1 MPTQQISANATATA
15 AAKASVKSPAVA
27 AAAASGSVAV
37 GLTGSTLLSA
47 PTGGPTA
54 RRKSKEELVG
64 VCGGGDT
71 AAAAAAFSNGNS
83 AAGDSSS
90 GTQASGA
97 MTILNNVHASAVAGT
112 DLSSSIAAAKNSV
125 KTQADAVGKF
135 PARSSASINSD
146 SAATVAGAPVK
157 AKKKFIVVKKSEGSS
172 EPPHQQQQ
180 PQQQQQQQ
188 QQHAGDLG
196 ARNSKPKAVDAPKKS
211 VKQALTKST
220 HSVVAITAKP
230 ITSSKPSI
238 VEIKVNSAAPE
249 NNRQKLTPPEDKPKG
264 SSPVSKPKST
274 TSDNKLK
281 STTPESK
288 VKSTIPETK
297 SKSTTPETKSK
308 STTPETK
315 SKSATPETKPK
326 STTPET
332 KSAVRPT
339 TDKPPP
345 KTTTPA
351 VVAEATVKHSVA
363 SKPESTKPK
372 TTGTLKAVAPTVS
385 TERPLSS
392 AKSIAPT
399 VSAERP
405 ASRTKP
411 SDPRVVS
418 ITNGSKSTKPESRP
432 KTADSKSTSREPK
445 PKDKSTS
452 SKTGST
458 SSSTFESTPASVSPR
473 LSPTDSKSGTI
484 SSPPVLLDLPPK
496 LTAATEP
503 TKKKPGKRDQSPV
516 QSNTAKV
523 LSPIPKRTSLNSIP
537 LLTHHHQRSVS
548 DMPVKPVSVGS
559 LARQGSSSPKRSNT
573 TMSTHSTASLTVPK
587 APSQRPLSAGSLR
600 RSHNQHSPTPSTTTS
615 DRPLSAG
622 TRKPTHKKASLSA
635 STPLHHHPLPQHHV
649 SVLTRT
655 TLRDKKKSVELSRKP
670 SEPISRPS
678 MESSI
683 PRSAVANSAS
693 SIASA
698 NNVPLTAALL
708 AREKTDAYRQ
718 QIAPAQQ
725 HRGFF
730 DRVKKK
736 LKITDSQNSN
746 NNNNNNNNNQPYP
759 DESADDAVLQI
770 KTTMRKQRKKSFNE
784 DKPWKHH
791 VDAVKLT
798 ENERKRYEGLWAT
811 NRGIHV
817 PFLYPDEEDD
827 PDSDS
832 ESDEEDSE
840 SDESDLEESDH
851 EDPGEPLQ
859 SKSVENTPQAGTKQ
873 QQQQQHVHH
882 TAVHEDDRTQSIHGI
897 VVRSL
902 WRRSRLSDD
911 TLRQIWDLVDR
922 RGDGCLDREGFLVGM
937 WLVDQCLYGRKLP
950 LKIDDTI
957 WHSVGRLNV
966 RVKIRKTKKDR
977 KAERRTLRKREKEE
991 RRLKKK
997 TKK

>member
-1 MPTQQISANATATA
+1 
-15 AAKASVKSPAVA
+15 
-27 AAAASGSVAV
+27 
-37 GLTGSTLLSA
+37 
-47 PTGGPTA
+47 
-54 RRKSKEELVG
+54 
-64 VCGGGDT
+64 
-71 AAAAAAFSNGNS
+71 
-83 AAGDSSS
+83 
-90 GTQASGA
+90 
-97 MTILNNVHASAVAGT
+97 
-112 DLSSSIAAAKNSV
+112 
-125 KTQADAVGKF
+125 
-135 PARSSASINSD
+135 
-146 SAATVAGAPVK
+146 
-157 AKKKFIVVKKSEGSS
+157 
-172 EPPHQQQQ
+172 
-180 PQQQQQQQ
+180 
-188 QQHAGDLG
+188 
-196 ARNSKPKAVDAPKKS
+196 
-211 VKQALTKST
+211 
-220 HSVVAITAKP
+220 
-230 ITSSKPSI
+230 
-238 VEIKVNSAAPE
+238 
-249 NNRQKLTPPEDKPKG
+249 
-264 SSPVSKPKST
+264 
-274 TSDNKLK
+274 
-281 STTPESK
+281 
-288 VKSTIPETK
+288 
-297 SKSTTPETKSK
+297 
-308 STTPETK
+308 
-315 SKSATPETKPK
+315 
-326 STTPET
+326 
-332 KSAVRPT
+332 
-339 TDKPPP
+339 
-345 KTTTPA
+345 
-351 VVAEATVKHSVA
+351 
-363 SKPESTKPK
+363 
-372 TTGTLKAVAPTVS
+372 
-385 TERPLSS
+385 
-392 AKSIAPT
+392 
-399 VSAERP
+399 
-405 ASRTKP
+405 
-411 SDPRVVS
+411 
-418 ITNGSKSTKPESRP
+418 
-432 KTADSKSTSREPK
+432 
-445 PKDKSTS
+445 
-452 SKTGST
+452 
-458 SSSTFESTPASVSPR
+458 
-473 LSPTDSKSGTI
+473 
-484 SSPPVLLDLPPK
+484 
-496 LTAATEP
+496 
-503 TKKKPGKRDQSPV
+503 
-516 QSNTAKV
+516 
-523 LSPIPKRTSLNSIP
+523 
-537 LLTHHHQRSVS
+537 
-548 DMPVKPVSVGS
+548 
-559 LARQGSSSPKRSNT
+559 
-573 TMSTHSTASLTVPK
+573 
-587 APSQRPLSAGSLR
+587 
-600 RSHNQHSPTPSTTTS
+600 
-615 DRPLSAG
+615 
-622 TRKPTHKKASLSA
+622 
-635 STPLHHHPLPQHHV
+635 
-649 SVLTRT
+649 
-655 TLRDKKKSVELSRKP
+655 
-670 SEPISRPS
+670 

-746 NNNNNNNNNQPYP
+746 NNNNNNNNSQPYP

-851 EDPGEPLQ
+851 EDAGEPLQ